1 MLKPIRKLFVR
12 NMKRLRK
19 KNKLSQEALAE
30 KLDVSLRYVQK
41 IEGKDC
47 PSVGLDVIAKL
58 AKALQAKPR
67 EFFLD

>member
-1 MLKPIRKLFVR
+1 MKPIRKLFVR
-12 NMKRLRK
+12 NMRRLRK

-30 KLDVSLRYVQK
+30 KLDVSLRHVQRL
-41 IEGKDC
+41 ESKDC